1 VSSVEVD
8 GEPRDLPGSGT
19 ASLWDVLEEAGAA
32 PPLGCATGHCGA
44 CTVLLDAEPVPA
56 CVVPA
61 SLAAGARVATVRSA
75 FLPELVEALA
85 RAGAVQCGF
94 CSPGLVVALSA
105 LVRHTVDAGVRLTAD
120 EVREA
125 LVGHLC
131 RCTGYQAIV
140 AATVETA
147 RRARPPRGV
156 DDLSHGDTPRK
167 HANPNLDT
175 TSDQGWTTEGDRW
188 PSAH

>member
-1 VSSVEVD
+1 MSTVEID
-8 GEPRDLPGSGT
+8 GEQRPLPGSGT
-19 ASLWDVLEEAGAA
+19 ASLWDVLDEAGSA

-61 SLAAGARVATVRSA
+61 SLAAGARVATVGSA
-75 FLPELVEALA
+75 HLPELVEALA

-94 CSPGLVVALSA
+94 CSPGLVVTLSA
-105 LVRHTVDAGVRLTAD
+105 LVRECAAAGRPLPEE

-131 RCTGYQAIV
+131 RCTGYAAIV

-147 RRARPPRGV
+147 RRAVR
-156 DDLSHGDTPRK
+156 S
-167 HANPNLDT
+167 
-175 TSDQGWTTEGDRW
+175 
-188 PSAH
+188 